1 MGWESTYYKRP
12 GNENSIQALV
22 FDKLVPINQAKAQW
36 ESNLAVLKNPTV
48 AQMERVVACIV
59 KILGAID
66 DMKYNA
72 FKDKS
77 AVQGFVQ
84 AYTAIV
90 PSTSAANI
98 VDFITMAADK
108 ALQYVDYYKNA
119 TDRNYDLYKKEQKA
133 VLSYLDRNSR
143 KDMTV
148 KQWAVELLDIAE
160 YAMEYLRNAGAETAV
175 GGWSKLF
182 SESKASTV
190 SVANLEALV
199 LYVREIRPTLHFYS
213 TATNTTKLSAVR

>member
-1 MGWESTYYKRP
+1 MGWESRYYKRP
-12 GNENSIQALV
+12 GAENSIQAQV
-22 FDKLVPINQAKAQW
+22 FDKLVPIGQAKAQW
-36 ESNLAVLKNPTV
+36 ERDLAVLKNPTV
-48 AQMERVVACIV
+48 AQMERAVACIV

-72 FKDKS
+72 FKDKE
-77 AVQGFVQ
+77 AVQGLVQ

-108 ALQYVDYYKNA
+108 VLQYADYYRNA
-119 TDRNYDLYKKEQKA
+119 MDRDYGLYTQEQKA
-133 VLSYLDRNSR
+133 VLSYLDRKSR

-148 KQWAVELLDIAE
+148 KQWGVELLDIAE
-160 YAMEYLRNAGAETAV
+160 YAMEYLRNAGAEKAA

-182 SESKASTV
+182 KESKASMV
-190 SVANLEALV
+190 SDMNVDALV
-199 LYVREIRPTLHFYS
+199 LYVRETRPVLYFYS
-213 TATNTTKLSAVR
+213 TAKDTTTLGAVK